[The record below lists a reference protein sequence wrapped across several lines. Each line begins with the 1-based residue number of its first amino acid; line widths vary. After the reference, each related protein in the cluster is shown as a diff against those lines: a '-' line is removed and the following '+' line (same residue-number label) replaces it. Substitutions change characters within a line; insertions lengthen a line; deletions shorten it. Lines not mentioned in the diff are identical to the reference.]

1 MTVAIIDCGATVDF
15 LGDVAAANTAQAMSA
30 ADERGDPTQKFKF
43 GSNGS
48 LVGTTFAVSLA
59 KDETRLLT
67 SKTRVKVAGLQRQGS
82 VKMKSENCVKPRM
95 TESEGEVD
103 KLKVLGG
110 RRGNERPQ
118 DPNIMES
125 WSGWCQ
131 TWSMNLVDG
140 AASERRECLRWC
152 C

>member
-1 MTVAIIDCGATVDF
+1 MTEVCHGKKDMWLQQTQPKQC
-15 LGDVAAANTAQAMSA
+15 LQLMSK
-30 ADERGDPTQKFKF
+30 EIPQKFKF